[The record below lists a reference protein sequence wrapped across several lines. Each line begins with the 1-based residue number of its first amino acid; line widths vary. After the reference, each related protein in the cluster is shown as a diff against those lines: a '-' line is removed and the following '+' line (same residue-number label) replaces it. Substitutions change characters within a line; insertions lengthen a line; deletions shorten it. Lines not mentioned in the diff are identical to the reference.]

1 MNEAFEI
8 IPNTPDFIPVKGDI
22 CVFGE
27 YFSKNHN
34 NGHIGIATDKCTVN
48 KLYIYDQNSKGKNDP
63 MKISTYGYT
72 SKNFLGV
79 LRPKYN
85 INKVEYFPKVD
96 YRFVSI
102 QDALV
107 VKGIDGSFAY
117 RKKIAKVNG
126 ISGYIG
132 SAKQNTKLLLLM
144 KQGKLIKP

>member
-1 MNEAFEI
+1 
-8 IPNTPDFIPVKGDI
+8 
-22 CVFGE
+22 
-27 YFSKNHN
+27 
-34 NGHIGIATDKCTVN
+34 
-48 KLYIYDQNSKGKNDP
+48 

-85 INKVEYFPKVD
+85 INKVEHFPKVD

-117 RKKIAKVNG
+117 RKKIAKANG